1 LINTSADLPDE
12 VDLSEKEIVS
22 NWQLWLM
29 WRALD
34 KKFLPSELLKQDF
47 RQLTILLTLDNLLE
61 IMIEQDNDQET
72 I

>member
-1 LINTSADLPDE
+1 LTDTSADLPDE